1 MASALQLN
9 ATATV
14 INGHGISVSP
24 DILSAISK
32 YQGLATVKLVKDI
45 YNLASGATGTELTTA
60 LGSLGSGT
68 NGIFLLD
75 KYPSNVTPTCS
86 GSVSYYATIATP
98 IYSGETI
105 TGYTYTPVVSSAS
118 FSNTLKNQANIPMA
132 NGIAG
137 FANVYST
144 VSGDASNSFDTVS
157 SIKILKDK
165 TYSQS
170 GLGFKG
176 PTDLATGGVGTN
188 GALLANVV
196 SNWGTMYDVHNMTQF
211 GNVYVFGQHLLNQ
224 QLGDYGL
231 TLEFIKAGLNL
242 GDLTKV
248 QSGYSSTTQEANTI
262 ASTTFVGSVEYP
274 TLTNVTVSVPVTAS
288 SPEVMATI
296 YRTVTEGNLTSIVT
310 ATNISVPASSTIT
323 SLNDYL
329 DLSKVT
335 SPSDHDQ
342 LRGLGITTM
351 ADLGTYFHKTMGQA
365 SFDSWK
371 NMGQFFRSIDV
382 PKLSSNVSAGGNTKI
397 LSSSAVSTLS
407 AQNTAGTGAL
417 GQPLISDYLGA
428 MSGIPY
434 TELLQTIID
443 KAPDVSKGVEST
455 LTRLKTAVNTYLSS
469 SGGVDGQGNPLPPDI
484 TPVTTAITEVNSSL
498 NSISNSA
505 SYFSSNV
512 AYNTMISHLGGEVSR
527 LSRAHVVF
535 NAANSSIL
543 KNFAQQIVQG
553 ATDKTQQES
562 YQFFANVISH
572 DEYGDTIRIAIS
584 ESINS
589 SILSGAG
596 IQTSNDPQPSL
607 ALQQASAQNIP
618 ITTYLSQNK

>member
-9 ATATV
+9 ATATI

-24 DILSAISK
+24 DVLSAISK
-32 YQGLATVKLVKDI
+32 YQGLATVKLVKEI
-45 YNLASGATGTELTTA
+45 YTLASGASALATA
-60 LGSLGSGT
+60 LGSLGSGV
-68 NGIFLLD
+68 NSGIFLLD
-75 KYPSNVTPTCS
+75 KYPQNITPTCS
-86 GSVSYYATIATP
+86 GNVSYYATIATP

-105 TGYTYTPVVSSAS
+105 TGYTYSPVVSSAS
-118 FSNTLKNQANIPMA
+118 FSETLKNQANIPMA

-144 VSGDASNSFDTVS
+144 VSGDASSSFDTVS
-157 SIKILKDK
+157 SINILKDK

-176 PTDLATGGVGTN
+176 PSDLATGGIGTN
-188 GALLANVV
+188 GALFANVV
-196 SNWGTMYDVHNMTQF
+196 SNWGTMYDIHNMTQF

-248 QSGYSSTTQEANTI
+248 QSGFSSTTQEANTVT
-262 ASTTFVGSVEYP
+262 STTFVGSVEYP

-288 SPEVMATI
+288 SPTVMATI
-296 YRTVTEGNLTSIVT
+296 YRTVTGGNLTSIVT
-310 ATNISVPASSTIT
+310 ATNITVPSSDTIT

-335 SPSDHDQ
+335 SPADYSQ
-342 LRGLGITTM
+342 LRNMGI
-351 ADLGTYFHKTMGQA
+351 ADMQKLGTYFHKTLGQA

-371 NMGQFFRSIDV
+371 NMGQFFKSIDV
-382 PKLSSNVSAGGNTKI
+382 PKLSSNVSSSGNSKV
-397 LSSSAVSTLS
+397 LSSTALSTLS
-407 AQNTAGTGAL
+407 AQNTSGNGSL

-434 TELLQTIID
+434 TELLQIVAD

-455 LTRLKTAVNTYLSS
+455 LTRLKTAVNTYLTS
-469 SGGVDGQGNPLPPDI
+469 SGGVDGEGNPTPPDI
-484 TPVTTAITEVNSSL
+484 TPVTTAIAEVNTSL
-498 NSISNSA
+498 GSISNSA
-505 SYFSSNV
+505 SYFSANV
-512 AYNTMISHLGGEVSR
+512 AYNSMITHLAGEVSR
-527 LSRAHVVF
+527 LTNAHVVF

-553 ATDKTQQES
+553 ATDKTQHES
-562 YQFFANVISH
+562 YQFFSNVIAR

-607 ALQQASAQNIP
+607 ALQQAAAQNIP